1 MDSNRT
7 QPDRLDLA
15 FTGIPVFL
23 RSPIVTDLAN
33 LDADFAFL
41 GFPSDEG
48 TGWYPGSRF
57 GPRSIR
63 EMSLRFASCNT
74 GATAGFWDIDENK
87 RYLQEEVEQK
97 RIVDCGDVDVIYTR
111 PDLTWDKGTE
121 AVRQI
126 IAGGALPLIGGGDHA
141 ATFSVARAFDHPF
154 QVVHFDAHLDY
165 QPYAHSVQHSHGNPI
180 RKVKELPNVRSLTQV
195 GIRSYRSV
203 QEDYLD
209 SVRDGNF
216 VLTTKQY
223 QAGGNDRLFPTLQP
237 DLPVYLS
244 VDVDVLDMTLAPG
257 VGTPEPSG
265 LLYDQLRDAMCG
277 IADEFDVCGLD
288 MVELNPLM
296 DSANK
301 STAFLTTQLMVEFMG
316 HVAQR
321 RAGLRPAATNQSAN
335 GSR

>member
-1 MDSNRT
+1 
-7 QPDRLDLA
+7 
-15 FTGIPVFL
+15 
-23 RSPIVTDLAN
+23 
-33 LDADFAFL
+33 
-41 GFPSDEG
+41 
-48 TGWYPGSRF
+48 
-57 GPRSIR
+57 
-63 EMSLRFASCNT
+63 
-74 GATAGFWDIDENK
+74 
-87 RYLQEEVEQK
+87 
-97 RIVDCGDVDVIYTR
+97 
-111 PDLTWDKGTE
+111 
-121 AVRQI
+121 
-126 IAGGALPLIGGGDHA
+126 
-141 ATFSVARAFDHPF
+141 
-154 QVVHFDAHLDY
+154 
-165 QPYAHSVQHSHGNPI
+165 VQHSHGNPI
-180 RKVKELPNVRSLTQV
+180 RKVKELANVRNLTQV

-265 LLYDQLRDAMCG
+265 LLYDQLRDGMCG
-277 IADEFDVCGLD
+277 IADEFDICGLD

-321 RAGLRPAATNQSAN
+321 RAGQRAAAANQSVN